1 MYREVSLIQRW
12 TFAQLYVVGTVRSG
26 PLEGAVLYS
35 GCSIYNIIREKKV
48 PCKLHE
54 FLFSQWCLVPQ
65 VPSLHV
71 RVSAILPCK
80 LSP

>member
-1 MYREVSLIQRW
+1 M
-12 TFAQLYVVGTVRSG
+12 VGIVRLG
-26 PLEGAVLYS
+26 PLEGTVLYS
-35 GCSIYNIIREKKV
+35 GCSIYSIIREKKV
-48 PCKLHE
+48 PYKLHE